1 MLVYGRHHRFFPSV
15 FFLDFKPTKIH
26 VLLHQAAQNL
36 ISFCEATGDIAAG
49 HREEYWSIL
58 ILDKGN
64 AMDVM

>member
-1 MLVYGRHHRFFPSV
+1 VRQL
-15 FFLDFKPTKIH
+15 
-26 VLLHQAAQNL
+26 
-36 ISFCEATGDIAAG
+36 GDIAAG